1 MVVQGIIFSIKGF
14 QWNPKNATSEEC
26 YFEDFF
32 YLFGIV
38 SEDVLV
44 RNDPSIYVSSK
55 NDHPR
60 TASEEWVSKEWSSKK
75 WSSELRFLKEH
86 ERSFIEKPFNKWLL

>member
-32 YLFGIV
+32 LFGMV

-55 NDHPR
+55 NDHTR
-60 TASEEWVSKEWSSKK
+60 TASEEWVSKEWSS
-75 WSSELRFLKEH
+75 ELRFL
-86 ERSFIEKPFNKWLL
+86 